1 VSESHRAVLFD
12 VDGTL
17 LDVMPNLRRVWA
29 EWAVRHAL
37 DPELVWQTALV
48 RRPEETFGI
57 VAPSLDVASCLEVL
71 HEIEDE
77 DARSGSYTAFDGAG
91 ELLDALPPCAW
102 ALVTGNYA
110 HRVSI
115 RFSRLGLPLP
125 EVIVDAGAVTR
136 GKPHPEGYL
145 KAARAL
151 GRHPEECLVVEDG
164 HSGISAARAAGME
177 VWAVNAN
184 ADLAERA
191 KADRVFESLG
201 LASADILNWLSIT
214 GR

>member
-1 VSESHRAVLFD
+1 MERHRAVLFD

-29 EWAVRHAL
+29 EWATRHAL
-37 DPELVWQTALV
+37 DPEPVWQTALV
-48 RRPEETFGI
+48 TRPAETFGI
-57 VAPSLDVASCLEVL
+57 VAPSLDVASCLTVL

-77 DARSGSYTAFDGAG
+77 DARSGNYRAFDGADKLLG
-91 ELLDALPPCAW
+91 ELHPSTW

-110 HRVSI
+110 HRVRI

-125 EVIVDAGAVTR
+125 EVIVDAEAVRR

-145 KAARAL
+145 TAARAL
-151 GRHPEECLVVEDG
+151 GRHPEECLVLEDG
-164 HSGISAARAAGME
+164 HSGIAAARAAGME
-177 VWAVNAN
+177 VWAVNVNLPMHGAG
-184 ADLAERA
+184 
-191 KADRVFESLG
+191 ADRAFPSLS
-201 LASADILNWLSIT
+201 LAAADILDWLSVS

>member
-1 VSESHRAVLFD
+1 MSELQRAVLFD

-29 EWAVRHAL
+29 EWAARHAL
-37 DPELVWQTALV
+37 YPELVWQTALV
-48 RRPEETFGI
+48 TRPTETFGI
-57 VAPSLDVASCLEVL
+57 VAPSLEAASCLAVL

-77 DARSGSYTAFDGAG
+77 DARSGNYAAFDGTS
-91 ELLDALPPCAW
+91 ELLSALRPSAW

-110 HRVSI
+110 HRVRI
-115 RFSRLGLPLP
+115 RFSCLGLPLP
-125 EVIVDAGAVTR
+125 QVIVDAEAVTL

-145 KAARAL
+145 KASRAL

-164 HSGISAARAAGME
+164 HSGIVAARAAGME
-177 VWAVNAN
+177 VWAVNVN
-184 ADLAERA
+184 ADLAKRA
-191 KADRVFESLG
+191 KADRVFPSLSV
-201 LASADILNWLSIT
+201 AAADILNWLSA